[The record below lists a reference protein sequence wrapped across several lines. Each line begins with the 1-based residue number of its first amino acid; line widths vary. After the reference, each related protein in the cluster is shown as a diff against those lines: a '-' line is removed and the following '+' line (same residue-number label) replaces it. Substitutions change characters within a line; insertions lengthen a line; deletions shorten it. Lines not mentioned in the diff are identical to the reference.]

1 MEFCMGR
8 PNKVGAA
15 VDGGGGDDDAVDVV
29 DTVPVVVVSG
39 RRWNMFFD
47 GITEKQQGFFGFGS
61 GSVALDVAPTCP
73 KHTFF
78 GSNLSFC
85 FGF

>member
-1 MEFCMGR
+1 MGR

-15 VDGGGGDDDAVDVV
+15 VDGGGGDDD

-39 RRWNMFFD
+39 RRWNMFLIEIPKSSK
-47 GITEKQQGFFGFGS
+47 GYGFGS

-73 KHTFF
+73 IHTFWCF
-78 GSNLSFC
+78 FC
-85 FGF
+85 F